1 MEISAVDR
9 GVVSLFGVH
18 SRRFVAMNRRG
29 RLYGTV
35 GALTVLTSVLR
46 LWACLCTEH
55 VSLYS
60 FLVTPSVHG
69 KNMNIVK

>member
-35 GALTVLTSVLR
+35 GARSR
-46 LWACLCTEH
+46 C
-55 VSLYS
+55 
-60 FLVTPSVHG
+60 
-69 KNMNIVK
+69 